1 MGLVTPDIGLLFWMF
16 VTFGIVFFILA
27 KYAWKPILKSLRE
40 REDTIADALNKAEE
54 AKRQMSNLKS
64 ENEKLLAQA
73 RTEREAILREAKE
86 MKDSIIAQAKTS
98 ADIEGKR
105 MIAAAKENIN
115 REKSAAIND
124 LKNQVAAYSI
134 EIAEKLVRKKMESD
148 KEQDELVRK
157 SIDNFQ
163 LN

>member
-1 MGLVTPDIGLLFWMF
+1 MGLVTPDLGLLFWMF

-27 KYAWKPILKSLRE
+27 KFAWKPILNSLKE
-40 REDTIADALNKAEE
+40 REDSIADSLNKAEE
-54 AKRQMSNLKS
+54 ARKQMANLKS

-73 RTEREAILREAKE
+73 RVERENILREAKD

-105 MIAAAKENIN
+105 LIAAAKENIN
-115 REKSAAIND
+115 REKNAAIDD
-124 LKNQVAAYSI
+124 LKKQVASYSI

>member
-27 KYAWKPILKSLRE
+27 KFAWKPILNSLRD
-40 REDTIADALNKAEE
+40 RENSITDSLNKAEE
-54 AKRQMSNLKS
+54 ARKAMANLKS
-64 ENEKLLAQA
+64 ENEALLAQA
-73 RTEREAILREAKE
+73 RAERENILREAKE
-86 MKDSIIAQAKTS
+86 MKDSIIAQAKVT
-98 ADIEGKR
+98 ADTEGKR
-105 MIAAAKENIN
+105 MIASAKENIN
-115 REKSAAIND
+115 REKNAAIDD
-124 LKNQVAAYSI
+124 LKKQVASYSI